1 MLKKFGENM
10 TEKDSYKKTQEEKY
24 KMEEDRFT
32 FKKKHSVIAVF
43 IL

>member
-1 MLKKFGENM
+1 M

-32 FKKKHSVIAVF
+32 FKKHLVIAVF